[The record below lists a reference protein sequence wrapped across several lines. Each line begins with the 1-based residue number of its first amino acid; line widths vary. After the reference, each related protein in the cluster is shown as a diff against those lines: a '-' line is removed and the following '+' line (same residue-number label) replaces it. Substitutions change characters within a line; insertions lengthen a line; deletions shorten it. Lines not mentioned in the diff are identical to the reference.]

1 MLRKVIITLMIIT
14 ITLLIFITLETA
26 IVQKNN
32 EINNNLDEILT
43 EVTEEFKTYNNFEE
57 VL

>member
-43 EVTEEFKTYNNFEE
+43 EITEEFKTYNNFEE